1 MIVALSISGLVALV
15 LYKLISPSSGSQ
27 TSFTY
32 ARKWTAY
39 IAAISIFPPLGMFIL
54 NDSGD
59 NLTKIVVAIVLWIPT
74 FLLGWMYGAWKM
86 RKPLSTATKISNEE
100 VSITI
105 PTKPD
110 EQTVSAT
117 RKDEEP
123 EPAQTNDQPIN
134 DNDLYLKATLE
145 VDANAQEPALWA
157 KAMALCEGDKGK
169 AKYKYINLR
178 VEYLTNNP
186 IKETLED
193 APLATEQSISD
204 HAEESKKSIERLFE
218 DAQKSVESKIIGNSI
233 HDAEQATESLL
244 DNGYTVSIKDYG
256 WLIIS
261 HLGEK
266 KEITSI
272 EELCEYATSKR

>member
-1 MIVALSISGLVALV
+1 MALV

-39 IAAISIFPPLGMFIL
+39 VAATSIFPLLGMFIL
-54 NDSGD
+54 NDSGN
-59 NLTKIVVAIVLWIPT
+59 NLTKIVAAIVLWIPV

-86 RKPLSTATKISNEE
+86 RKPPITAAKISNEE
-100 VSITI
+100 
-105 PTKPD
+105 
-110 EQTVSAT
+110 A
-117 RKDEEP
+117 